1 MTDELEGLLE
11 LLFATKNGDQ
21 SLNKEKVLLETNKTE
36 EDFLESDN
44 EQDRPYYN
52 SWMKDFPQFCC
63 RNIKLKVLRE
73 DWDWDAGT
81 CLSERESGETCEQKT
96 N

>member
-11 LLFATKNGDQ
+11 LLFATKNDDQ

-44 EQDRPYYN
+44 EQDRPYYK
-52 SWMKDFPQFCC
+52 S
-63 RNIKLKVLRE
+63 
-73 DWDWDAGT
+73 
-81 CLSERESGETCEQKT
+81 
-96 N
+96 